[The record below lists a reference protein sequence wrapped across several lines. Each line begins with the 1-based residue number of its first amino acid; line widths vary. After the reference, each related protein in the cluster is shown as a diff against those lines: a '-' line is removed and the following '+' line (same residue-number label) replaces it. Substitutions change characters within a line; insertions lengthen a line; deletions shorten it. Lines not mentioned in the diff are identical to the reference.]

1 MVHCAYIKRR
11 PILSSNP
18 FPWEWRVYIPSIVYV
33 NKPCIFDSRYF
44 CVFVGG
50 WTAKIGGL
58 EYLFFMKV
66 KISQSIFEALSDIT
80 INAEIDP
87 YFDDSVMSKVYL
99 SDKYV
104 KKVAKKGEYP
114 YKEILQYKVMEN
126 RPDIFPKTVV
136 RQLKDGRIVIVQ
148 EKLDTGGMDTIFDLV
163 EKAIKKAIRDLDAVG
178 ELSASYL
185 DFVDDS
191 ILHPHLRM
199 TIQSLASYKMSED
212 VEKNIEKIIETMD
225 ENGNETE
232 SYYFQEFL
240 EIARE
245 LHKIKNK
252 VPSLNSVD
260 LHNNNFGVDGNGNIK
275 VFDFASPFFTSL
287 KTPKEKLT
295 HKEEIDDYDNLSI
308 TPQQAALLFSEKF
321 GLGFFN
327 PNLRN
332 RGEELFSNQDDFKP
346 RRTDYSYFLDNYLT
360 SVGKR
365 FVDFL
370 EKNIEKV
377 HVRNTVS
384 DDYFIANKTPIKK
397 IFDSYFPSK
406 NNITKK
412 QVLNFIENFMESE
425 IQKSKFKTFK
435 KDMFGSVSP
444 SIQMSQ
450 LDGFFEELS
459 NFGLP
464 INMVEAKQ

>member
-1 MVHCAYIKRR
+1 
-11 PILSSNP
+11 
-18 FPWEWRVYIPSIVYV
+18 
-33 NKPCIFDSRYF
+33 
-44 CVFVGG
+44 
-50 WTAKIGGL
+50 
-58 EYLFFMKV
+58 MKV

-114 YKEILQYKVMEN
+114 YREILQYKVMEN

-136 RQLKDGRIVIVQ
+136 RELKDGRIVIVQ
-148 EKLDTGGMDTIFDLV
+148 EKLDTGSMNTIFDLV
-163 EKAIKKAIRDLDAVG
+163 EKAIKKAIRGLDAVG

-185 DFVDDS
+185 DFADES
-191 ILHPHLRM
+191 LLTHPYLRL
-199 TIQSLASYKMSED
+199 TIQAVASYKMSED

-252 VPSLNSVD
+252 VPDLNSVD
-260 LHNNNFGVDGNGNIK
+260 LHDNNFGVDGNGNIK

-295 HKEEIDDYDNLSI
+295 HKEEIDNYNNLSI
-308 TPQQAALLFSEKF
+308 TPQQAALLFSEKY

-332 RGEELFSNQDDFKP
+332 RGEELFSNQDNFKP
-346 RRTDYSYFLDNYLT
+346 RRTNYSYFLDNYLT
-360 SVGKR
+360 SNGKT
-365 FVDFL
+365 FVNFL

-406 NNITKK
+406 NAITKK
-412 QVLNFIENFMESE
+412 QVLHFLENFMESE
-425 IQKSKFKTFK
+425 IQEGKYKTFK
-435 KDMFGSVSP
+435 KDMFGGVSP

-450 LDGFFEELS
+450 LDNFFEELS
-459 NFGLP
+459 KFGLP